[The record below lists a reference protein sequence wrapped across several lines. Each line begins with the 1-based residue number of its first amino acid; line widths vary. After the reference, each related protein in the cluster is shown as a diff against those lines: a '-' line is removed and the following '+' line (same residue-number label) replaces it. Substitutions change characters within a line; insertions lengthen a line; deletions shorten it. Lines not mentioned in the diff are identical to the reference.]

1 MAKNKKKL
9 PKSKAGKILS
19 VGMQVAGAIGVIK
32 QIKEA
37 RGKGDK
43 LEIVD
48 AVISAAAVVT
58 GFALLI
64 RALREVEEELT
75 EADVL

>member
-1 MAKNKKKL
+1 MAKKKTKL
-9 PKSKAGKILS
+9 PKSKAGKLIS

-43 LEIVD
+43 LEILD
-48 AVISAAAVVT
+48 AAISAAAVIT

-64 RALREVEEELT
+64 RAMREVEEGIEELT
-75 EADVL
+75 D

>member
-9 PKSKAGKILS
+9 PKSKVGKILS
-19 VGMQVAGAIGVIK
+19 VGMQVAGAIGVLK
-32 QIKEA
+32 QVKEA

-48 AVISAAAVVT
+48 AVVSAAAVIT

-64 RALREVEEELT
+64 RALREGDEALEEST
-75 EADVL
+75 D